1 MAPDG
6 PSSFLGR
13 TCLALVVALVL
24 APAAASAQF
33 DASARRSRSRGAARL
48 LESESSDRGQVIGRE
63 QIVNLPLNGRAYA
76 DVALL
81 SPDVRRS
88 AIADSRDASF
98 NVHGLRSA
106 LNSFILDGVD
116 NNSYAPA
123 TRRLESGRA
132 GLARCGRGV
141 QGPDQQLQRGVR
153 PHGRRSRQ
161 RLDAQRHER
170 FPRHDLGVQPERCVE
185 RGRLLQAVERC
196 EAEAE
201 PQPVRVRVRRTAHPQ
216 PHVLLHRLF
225 NNTTS
230 FVWELPFGRDRRFGN
245 ALHPIAEGL
254 LGNWRLVGINT
265 MTSGVPINLSYS
277 PAAAFTVS
285 GSPTYRPNLLGD
297 PLTPSGERTINNY
310 LNGAMVEI
318 PTDRT
323 QPFGNAPRNAARAP
337 AFYQFDLGLHKSFTL
352 GSTERRIEAR
362 VEAFNLFNQVNF
374 GPANG
379 NRSSSAFG
387 TISTTYPARQ
397 LQLGVK
403 LHF

>member
-1 MAPDG
+1 
-6 PSSFLGR
+6 
-13 TCLALVVALVL
+13 
-24 APAAASAQF
+24 
-33 DASARRSRSRGAARL
+33 
-48 LESESSDRGQVIGRE
+48 
-63 QIVNLPLNGRAYA
+63 
-76 DVALL
+76 
-81 SPDVRRS
+81 
-88 AIADSRDASF
+88 
-98 NVHGLRSA
+98 
-106 LNSFILDGVD
+106 
-116 NNSYAPA
+116 
-123 TRRLESGRA
+123 
-132 GLARCGRGV
+132 
-141 QGPDQQLQRGVR
+141 
-153 PHGRRSRQ
+153 
-161 RLDAQRHER
+161 
-170 FPRHDLGVQPERCVE
+170 
-185 RGRLLQAVERC
+185 
-196 EAEAE
+196 
-201 PQPVRVRVRRTAHPQ
+201 
-216 PHVLLHRLF
+216 
-225 NNTTS
+225 
-230 FVWELPFGRDRRFGN
+230 
-245 ALHPIAEGL
+245 
-254 LGNWRLVGINT
+254 